1 MEQLLSQVRN
11 GLFLRTPVHHQNMGN
26 ADQGPCVDWTVQG
39 QLSPGEAEP
48 LPPLQVCPKYHRGF
62 GLRPSPP
69 EWGILR
75 ACRFCRQE
83 MSQWSDI
90 PRAFLPPV

>member
-1 MEQLLSQVRN
+1 MDIFYVNGAITVPGKEWALSQN
-11 GLFLRTPVHHQNMGN
+11 STDPPVHHQTMAS

-62 GLRPSPP
+62 GL
-69 EWGILR
+69 
-75 ACRFCRQE
+75 
-83 MSQWSDI
+83 
-90 PRAFLPPV
+90 